1 MQTLKSL
8 NLRDKTSY
16 NKIAIVKSRSKHAAI
31 AAGETVH

>member
-1 MQTLKSL
+1 MQPLKSL
-8 NLRDKTSY
+8 NPRDKAAY